1 MKVLMPTIGKLV
13 FRLGLS
19 AFLLYTGLVVAGPG
33 TTAVQAQTDTPLD
46 QLFTIRAIRVDQTA
60 RSSNRARQEALL
72 QAEQEAYDKLLKKV
86 TQLEDR
92 QKLPALSAQERQAL
106 ISGLEIVEEQSSSR
120 RYLATLNV
128 RFEPS
133 RVSSFLASY
142 GVPHVLGTGRPI
154 LVLHAHK
161 RGLST
166 FLWQPDQAM
175 IEARANVD
183 WVNRIRGYEFA
194 RGEIRERLAL
204 TASEV
209 LAFNVD
215 PALAVGGFNNL
226 QSTVL
231 IASEVRF
238 NRADNKSLH
247 FRYLATDSG
256 VSGQAEITYSSGQ
269 EATALAQ
276 MYDQILEVIDGAW
289 RERLLVDT
297 GSQGELDVLVPSLEL
312 ASYAEIERRLSEVTL
327 VQSFG
332 VTAVGLPLSQ
342 LHLVYTGREDQ
353 LALAL
358 RFEGL
363 DLRPYG
369 DQVIL
374 ELRD

>member
-1 MKVLMPTIGKLV
+1 MKVLMPTFSKLV
-13 FRLGLS
+13 LRLGLCS
-19 AFLLYTGLVVAGPG
+19 FLFCAGIVGGGLGG
-33 TTAVQAQTDTPLD
+33 TAAQAQSDTPLD
-46 QLFTIRAIRVDQTA
+46 QLFTIRAIRVDEIA

-72 QAEQEAYDKLLKKV
+72 TAEQEAYDKLLKKI
-86 TQLEDR
+86 TQQVDR
-92 QKLPALSAQERQAL
+92 QRLPALSAQERQAL

-161 RGLST
+161 RGLTT

-175 IEARANVD
+175 IEARATVD

-209 LAFNVD
+209 LDFNVE
-215 PALAVGGFNNL
+215 PALAVGSFNSL
-226 QSTVL
+226 QSTVM
-231 IASEVRF
+231 ISSEVKF
-238 NRADNKSLH
+238 DRAGNMSLL

-256 VSGQAEITYSSGQ
+256 VSGQGEIALSSGK

-297 GSQGELDVLVPSLEL
+297 GSQGELEVLVPSLEL
-312 ASYAEIERRLSEVTL
+312 ASYAEIEKRLSEVTL
-327 VQSFG
+327 VQSFS
-332 VTAVGLPLSQ
+332 VMAVGLPLSQ
-342 LHLVYTGREDQ
+342 LHLIYTGREDQ

-369 DQVIL
+369 DQIIL